1 MGPLRND
8 RAAPAPPDSSPAEGT
23 VGGPVPEACCR
34 LCWHDR
40 YVWRGGVWM
49 LEHRGPFA
57 DCTHSCHDDEG
68 LLPSVS

>member
-1 MGPLRND
+1 MGPMRND
-8 RAAPAPPDSSPAEGT
+8 PVAPAPAGSVPAEGT
-23 VGGPVPEACCR
+23 VGAVVPATWCR

-40 YVWRGGVWM
+40 FVWRDGAWM

-68 LLPSVS
+68 FLPSVS